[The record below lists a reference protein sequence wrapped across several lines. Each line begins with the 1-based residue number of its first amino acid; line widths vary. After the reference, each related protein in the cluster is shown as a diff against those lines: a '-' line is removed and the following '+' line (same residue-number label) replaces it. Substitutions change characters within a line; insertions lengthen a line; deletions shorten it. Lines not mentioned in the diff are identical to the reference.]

1 MDVWLWKVLPD
12 IRNKS
17 VEKWSL
23 ELEVS
28 GVTVLFCLVQFRL
41 RNSGVKNVI
50 YLIEKFGS
58 NQHLSIPEDSLNQ
71 AIVNTQVTS

>member
-1 MDVWLWKVLPD
+1 M
-12 IRNKS
+12 
-17 VEKWSL
+17 
-23 ELEVS
+23 
-28 GVTVLFCLVQFRL
+28 TVLFCLVQFRL